1 MPDADSTTHDEDQLV
16 VDGDGGGSGT
26 TANASDAAESAT
38 DSDRIAGATPL
49 SIGEVLEVLS
59 EEFPDVT
66 ISKIRFLESQGLVQP
81 ERNTSGY
88 RQFGNADIERLRWIL
103 RQQRDHF
110 LPLKVIRRALER
122 GVDVIDAGAG
132 DQPTLWT
139 AVAEAAAQEEI
150 GDEKERIARS
160 EAADARKDA
169 ARSRTHPSTRKEQ
182 KQAGSGAVR
191 GAPVDSRRRRYSSPA
206 DVVAALQ
213 EDPREPLGSESGP
226 TGGSRAA
233 PAEVKSPDPAAGS
246 DEVPQAVNSAAET
259 NSASAGV
266 MPSGGQMRQLGREEL
281 LGEARLSAELL
292 DELVEFGLVEPVEI
306 AGEATF
312 DQVDLAV
319 AVLARRSSELGVS
332 PRHLRMYRVA
342 AVREAGL
349 LEQVAMPLLKQRNPA
364 AKARATETVA
374 DLTQMGA
381 ELHQLLLA
389 RELGPHLAP

>member
-1 MPDADSTTHDEDQLV
+1 M
-16 VDGDGGGSGT
+16 
-26 TANASDAAESAT
+26 
-38 DSDRIAGATPL
+38 

-81 ERNTSGY
+81 ERNASGY
-88 RQFGNADIERLRWIL
+88 RQFGDADIERLRWIL

-122 GVDVIDAGAG
+122 GVDVIDAGAD

-150 GDEKERIARS
+150 VDEKERIARS

-169 ARSRTHPSTRKEQ
+169 ARSRTHPSSRKEQ
-182 KQAGSGAVR
+182 AQPGSGAVR
-191 GAPVDSRRRRYSSPA
+191 EAPKGSPRRRYSSPA

-213 EDPREPLGSESGP
+213 EDPRAPVATGSARTDRAGGVP
-226 TGGSRAA
+226 TEA
-233 PAEVKSPDPAAGS
+233 KSPHSATGS
-246 DEVPQAVNSAAET
+246 DGVPEATNSAAET
-259 NSASAGV
+259 DAASVGA
-266 MPSGGQMRQLGREEL
+266 MPSGVQMRQLGREEL

-292 DELVEFGLVEPVEI
+292 DELVEFGLVEPDQI

-319 AVLARRSSELGVS
+319 AVLAARGAELGVS
-332 PRHLRMYRVA
+332 PRHLRMYKVA

-364 AKARATETVA
+364 AKAKATETVA

-381 ELHQLLLA
+381 ELHRLLLG